1 MKGEFVKIRK
11 ITLVIAFEIFP
22 QNDNLGLK
30 LKISKFLG
38 IQPRHRSR
46 PDSSQ
51 QNCTSFEVS
60 WNIFRIYGSMFFRK
74 LNCERYRMIR

>member
-38 IQPRHRSR
+38 IQPSYRSR

-51 QNCTSFEVS
+51 QK
-60 WNIFRIYGSMFFRK
+60 WYLI
-74 LNCERYRMIR
+74 